1 MMPVSLLIA
10 LLLAFGIEP
19 VEPDVPQA
27 DVIARVL
34 ETCGGITFVAALA
47 FGLGFWV
54 SFQVAQSGYSTS
66 KVRRHY
72 VFGCRVLT
80 VLSLI
85 VYGWII
91 HWVGWSKMVRT
102 NWGLG
107 GSILIDDVMVFLP
120 YLSIQLLVW
129 WGLFFAERALQLRQG
144 PQAANGLGRYLIL
157 KTRQSLGLIL
167 PVVLLYVIRR
177 DVLGR
182 YFPGWDA
189 HALAEPIEIAVLG
202 AVILTVSPLFIR
214 LAWPT
219 RSLPE
224 GPLRRRL
231 MRISKRVG
239 FQFADVL
246 VWDTGNMMVNACV
259 TGVLPRFRYVLLT
272 DALIESLTPHE
283 IAAVFGHE
291 IGHIAHRHLLYFGFF
306 FMGSLGLLTV
316 LIEVIAMAG
325 PWIEPLVRLT
335 PWPPELV
342 SEVVEGALLLVALGL
357 YFWIVFGKLS
367 RRFERQ
373 ADVFGS
379 KVVSCDLT
387 DCPPHHDQDH
397 DLSPEPL
404 GGKEPILCPVGIRI
418 FADALANVAR
428 SNGLDPNGR
437 SWRHG
442 SIATRIA
449 FLEGL
454 ERRPDREGKFQRG
467 VTRLRIA
474 LGVVLA
480 LGIMFSFLSQIV

>member
-10 LLLAFGIEP
+10 LSLAFGIEP
-19 VEPDVPQA
+19 ARTGVPESDV
-27 DVIARVL
+27 VARVL
-34 ETCGGITFVAALA
+34 ETFGGITLVAALA

-54 SFQVAQSGYSTS
+54 SFQVAHSNDSAS
-66 KVRRHY
+66 KVRRRY
-72 VFGCRVLT
+72 VFGARVLT
-80 VLSLI
+80 VLSLA

-91 HWVGWSKMVRT
+91 HYVGWSEMVRA

-107 GSILIDDVMVFLP
+107 DMVVIDDFVVFLP
-120 YLSIQLLVW
+120 FLSIQFLVW
-129 WGLFFAERALQLRQG
+129 WGLFYAERALQIRQG
-144 PQAANGLGRYLIL
+144 THAAIPLGRYMVL
-157 KTRQSLGLIL
+157 KARQSLGLIL
-167 PVVLLYVIRR
+167 PVILLYVIRR

-182 YFPGWDA
+182 YFPGWDQ
-189 HALAEPIEIAVLG
+189 HPLAEPLEVAVLG
-202 AVILTVSPLFIR
+202 TFILTVSPLFIR

-219 RSLPE
+219 HSLPD

-231 MRISKRVG
+231 VRISKRVG
-239 FQFADVL
+239 FRFNDIL
-246 VWDTGNMMVNACV
+246 VWDTGNTMVNACV

-272 DALIESLTPHE
+272 DALVEALTPYE

-291 IGHIAHRHLLYFGFF
+291 VGHIAHRHLLYFGFF

-316 LIEVIAMAG
+316 LIEMVGMAG
-325 PWIEPLVRLT
+325 PWIEPLARLT
-335 PWPPELV
+335 PWTPAIV
-342 SEVVEGALLLVALGL
+342 SEVVEAIVLLVALGL
-357 YFWIVFGKLS
+357 YFWLVFGQLS

-379 KVVSCDLT
+379 KVVSCDLA

-397 DLSPEPL
+397 DLSPAPVL
-404 GGKEPILCPVGIRI
+404 GKEPVLCPVGIRI

-428 SNGLDPNGR
+428 TNGLDPAGR

-454 ERRPDREGKFQRG
+454 ERRPDREGKFQRS
-467 VTRLRIA
+467 VTRLRIG
-474 LGVVLA
+474 LGVVLVM
-480 LGIMFSFLSQIV
+480 GIMLSFVTQLG